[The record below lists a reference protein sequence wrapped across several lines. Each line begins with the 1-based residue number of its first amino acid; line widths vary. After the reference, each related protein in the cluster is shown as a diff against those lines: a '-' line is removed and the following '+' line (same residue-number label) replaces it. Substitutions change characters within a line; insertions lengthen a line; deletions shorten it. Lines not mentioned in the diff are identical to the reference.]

1 MKIKLSLII
10 LIILQ
15 FSCKDKTEKQLETW
29 NNRVQ
34 EVKAE
39 TKRTN
44 EFDFGKFQISKG
56 QVGAIKVGMNINDA
70 EKLLNHL
77 TKKEAE
83 AYDFGFDGGG
93 KAYLYSLGN
102 EIVLGLIPK
111 MDSEEILAI
120 VAISENLKTTNG
132 LNPKSTVA
140 QIQKTYP
147 TLKINQNL
155 MMDWEF
161 IEDQK
166 DNWYFVFMTDE
177 TNQIG
182 EYNDLETSSTPKRTD
197 IKSDWITIK

>member
-1 MKIKLSLII
+1 MKIKWSLII

-15 FSCKDKTEKQLETW
+15 FSCKDKTEKQIATW

-56 QVGAIKVGMNINDA
+56 QIGDIKVGMNINDA
-70 EKLLNHL
+70 EKLLNQF

-93 KAYLYSLGN
+93 KAYLYSLRN
-102 EIVLGLIPK
+102 ELVLGLIPK

-120 VAISENLKTTNG
+120 VAISKNLKTTNR
-132 LNPKSTVA
+132 LSPKSTITE
-140 QIQKTYP
+140 IQKKYP
-147 TLKINQNL
+147 ALKINQNL

-161 IEDQK
+161 TEDQK
-166 DNWYFVFMTDE
+166 NNWDFVFMTNE
-177 TNQIG
+177 NNQIG
-182 EYNDLETSSTPKRTD
+182 EYNDLETSSKPKRTD